1 MSHKTMRGLEQA
13 SRVGRLLKGMRRF
26 SARAVTAALP
36 CFAAAVVGCRAPAQ
50 VIAPS
55 KPEARVPD
63 TAHAVAQEAVDG
75 RVTMLLHVDRL
86 QGYRFSQR
94 LISLGGWNDA
104 LVGTGVDP
112 LKDVHRAFVA
122 AHASHE
128 GDVALVLQHSAPP
141 DKVAAGILEL
151 RRAWESA
158 HAVPSRKSADLV
170 REAAEG
176 ELPDLARFPF
186 PAAYRAMN
194 NDFAHIHG
202 TALLAEPRPGLI
214 VVLPPSRAFAT
225 FRFMEA
231 GGLPEPRGDE
241 AMLFRAWDPTDSI
254 QSGPLWSRD
263 VRYAELVFAFDALG
277 SSVVQFR
284 AVCTSAETAAAQAR
298 ALTNQVDE
306 AQSVSF
312 GGSRLRLFDFIEFHA
327 EKDRVKMKT
336 NLMPDDVDWIV
347 AMSMK

>member
-1 MSHKTMRGLEQA
+1 MRGLEQA
-13 SRVGRLLKGMRRF
+13 SRVGRFLKGMRRV
-26 SARAVTAALP
+26 SARAILTALP
-36 CFAAAVVGCRAPAQ
+36 CCAAAGLGCRAPTQ
-50 VIAPS
+50 VTAPS
-55 KPEARVPD
+55 RPEARTPD

-104 LVGTGVDP
+104 LAGTGVDP

-122 AHASHE
+122 ARSSHE
-128 GDVALVLQHSAPP
+128 GDVALVLQHSAPE
-141 DKVAAGILEL
+141 DKVAEGLAKLQ
-151 RRAWESA
+151 RTWESA
-158 HAVPSRKSADLV
+158 HAVPSRKEADLV
-170 REAAEG
+170 REARDG
-176 ELPDLARFPF
+176 ELPDLSRFPF
-186 PAAYRAMN
+186 PAAYRTMN

-202 TALLAEPRPGLI
+202 TALLAEPHPGLI
-214 VVLPPSRAFAT
+214 VVVPPSRAFAT
-225 FRFMEA
+225 FRFMES

-241 AMLFRAWDPTDSI
+241 AMVFRAWDPTDSI

-263 VRYAELVFAFDALG
+263 VRYAELVFAFDGLG

-284 AVCTSAETAAAQAR
+284 AVCTSPETARTQAQV
-298 ALTNQVDE
+298 LTHQVDE

-312 GGSRLRLFDFIEFHA
+312 GGSRLRLFDYIEFHA
-327 EKDRVKMKT
+327 DKDRVKMKT